1 MVWKNATFRFIN
13 GVAVVTEHH
22 SEVDLAFIA
31 QQIDFLT
38 PKRQQQLL
46 QVTTSYQQLFNG
58 EVDDCSEFES
68 KEIERVRNAYHASR
82 WNSILEPLH
91 DQLSHSNATIVPI
104 TSEKYPPQLKQISSA
119 PPLLF
124 IKGDIN
130 NLHLPQIAII
140 GSRKMTRG
148 GERNAEDFS
157 RFLANS
163 GFAITS
169 GLAVGIDGAAHRGAL
184 QAHSGA
190 TIAVMATG
198 IGAVYPRL
206 HNYLA
211 DQILDSGGTLVTE
224 FAPNTKPLPHH
235 FPQRNRVISGLSL
248 GVLVVEAAMKSGSL
262 ITARTALEQNREVF
276 AIPGSIHNV
285 QSRGCH
291 WLIKQ
296 GASLVQE
303 AEDIITELA
312 GALAGLNASIS
323 QVLSVQVEQDFDNEE
338 QALLDLMGFELVDLE
353 TLIERSHWSVTK
365 LLQMLISLEL
375 RNAISNENGCY
386 QRLG

>member
-1 MVWKNATFRFIN
+1 
-13 GVAVVTEHH
+13 VVTEHH

-31 QQIDFLT
+31 QKIDFLT
-38 PKRQQQLL
+38 PKLQQQLL
-46 QVTTSYQQLFNG
+46 QLTTSYQQLFNG
-58 EVDDCSEFES
+58 EIDDCSPFES
-68 KEIERVRNAYHASR
+68 EQITQIRKAYHNAQWEST
-82 WNSILEPLH
+82 L
-91 DQLSHSNATIVPI
+91 DQLHEQVQLADATIIPI
-104 TSEKYPPQLKQISSA
+104 TSDDYPMQLKQISSP

-124 IKGDIN
+124 VKGDLG
-130 NLHLPQIAII
+130 NLRLPQIAIV
-140 GSRKMTRG
+140 GSRQMTRG
-148 GERNAEDFS
+148 GERNAEDFA

-198 IGAVYPRL
+198 INAIYPRQ
-206 HNYLA
+206 HNSLSG
-211 DQILDSGGTLVTE
+211 QILDSGGTLVTE
-224 FAPNTKPLPHH
+224 FFPNTKPLPHH
-235 FPQRNRVISGLSL
+235 FPQRNRVISGLSI
-248 GVLVVEAAMKSGSL
+248 GVLVIEAAMKSGSL

-276 AIPGSIHNV
+276 AIPGSIHNP

-312 GALAGLNASIS
+312 GALAGLNESIS
-323 QVLSVQVEQDFDNEE
+323 QPLSVRVEQDFDNNE
-338 QALLDLMGFELVDLE
+338 QALLDLMGFEPVELE
-353 TLIERSHWSVTK
+353 TLIERSQWSVTK

-375 RNAISNENGCY
+375 RNAIANENGCY

>member
-1 MVWKNATFRFIN
+1 
-13 GVAVVTEHH
+13 
-22 SEVDLAFIA
+22 
-31 QQIDFLT
+31 
-38 PKRQQQLL
+38 
-46 QVTTSYQQLFNG
+46 
-58 EVDDCSEFES
+58 
-68 KEIERVRNAYHASR
+68 
-82 WNSILEPLH
+82 
-91 DQLSHSNATIVPI
+91 
-104 TSEKYPPQLKQISSA
+104 
-119 PPLLF
+119 
-124 IKGDIN
+124 
-130 NLHLPQIAII
+130 
-140 GSRKMTRG
+140 
-148 GERNAEDFS
+148 
-157 RFLANS
+157 
-163 GFAITS
+163 
-169 GLAVGIDGAAHRGAL
+169 
-184 QAHSGA
+184 
-190 TIAVMATG
+190 
-198 IGAVYPRL
+198 
-206 HNYLA
+206 
-211 DQILDSGGTLVTE
+211 
-224 FAPNTKPLPHH
+224 
-235 FPQRNRVISGLSL
+235 VISGLSL

-312 GALAGLNASIS
+312 GALAGLNASVS
-323 QVLSVQVEQDFDNEE
+323 QVLSVRVEQDFDNEE